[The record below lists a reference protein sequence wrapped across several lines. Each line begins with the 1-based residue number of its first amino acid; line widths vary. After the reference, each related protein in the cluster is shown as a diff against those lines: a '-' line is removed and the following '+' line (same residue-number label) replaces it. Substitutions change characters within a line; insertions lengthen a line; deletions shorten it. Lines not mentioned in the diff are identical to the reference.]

1 MAKIKILGEE
11 IELKER
17 ELKVN
22 DLDFWPQNPRVYS
35 QLRMEG
41 DEEPDQK
48 TIEEKMK
55 SLDNV
60 KDLRQQILQH
70 GSLIEPIYVR
80 NNVVIE
86 GNSRLAAYRLLFAT
100 DVVKWGKIR
109 CYILP
114 EDFTDDQAFALI
126 GLFHIKGK
134 KEWNPFEQA
143 GFLYRHQLK
152 SKKPLA
158 ALAKEI
164 GLKPAEAQLLA
175 DTYSI
180 MLDYNDSDQDH
191 WSYYYEMLKKKSLRS
206 LNEERPSLRLIDR
219 IVTKI
224 KGGTITHAADLRN
237 ITKIVDSKSED
248 AISALNSYLNDEESL
263 QSAVSKVSVDEK
275 KKNAIDVTAKFREQL
290 TDKEFI
296 FALMKE
302 DEEFRYEIGKIFTR
316 LKKFVDQ
323 E

>member
-11 IELKER
+11 IEIKER

-41 DEEPDQK
+41 EEEPDQK

-60 KDLRQQILQH
+60 KDLRQQILLH

-80 NNVVIE
+80 KNVVIE
-86 GNSRLAAYRLLFAT
+86 GNSRLAAYRLLFAS

-114 EDFTDDQAFALI
+114 DNFTDDQAFALI
-126 GLFHIKGK
+126 GQYHIKGK
-134 KEWNPFEQA
+134 KPWNPFEQA
-143 GFLYRHQLK
+143 GYLYRHQQK
-152 SKKPLA
+152 SKKPLS

-175 DTYSI
+175 DTYSA
-180 MLDYNDSDQDH
+180 MLEYYDTNMDH
-191 WSYYYEMLKKKSLRS
+191 WSYYYEMLKKKSLRN
-206 LNEERPSLRLIDR
+206 LNSERPSLRLIDR
-219 IVTKI
+219 IVEKI
-224 KGGTITHAADLRN
+224 KDGSITHAADLRN

-248 AISALNSYLNDEESL
+248 AINALNSYLNDEESL
-263 QSAVSKVSVDEK
+263 QSAVAKVSVDDK
-275 KKNAIDVTAKFREQL
+275 KKNAFDVAAKFREQL
-290 TDKEFI
+290 KDKDFI
-296 FALMKE
+296 ATLMAE
-302 DEEFRYEIGKIFTR
+302 DEEFKYEIGKIFTR
-316 LKKFVDQ
+316 LKKFV
-323 E
+323 EE